1 MRRAD
6 GRRSHRPLDA
16 PDEMDGVVAVVVTYC
31 SGRDTGACIASLAA
45 ELRSSDRLVVIDNA
59 SPDGSSLSVGEILR
73 AQEGLPE
80 WRYVVSP
87 TNQGFGRA
95 CNAAAAL
102 WPRHHVLLLNPDAV
116 LTPNAL
122 NTLRQTLASNPRFGA
137 VGPRIVR
144 LDGSAEPGA
153 RRSLPGPRV
162 AFGRLSRLDR
172 VSPERFGAYNRL
184 GEDPLVAA
192 DIDAGSGCCVLIR
205 REAWNEIGGFDPR
218 FFMYGEDLD
227 LFCRLGEAG
236 WVVRYQPTALVRHR
250 KAGSTEGRR
259 ARMIVEFHR
268 AMWQYYRKHHLHG
281 RDALVA
287 PLVVLGLATRTAV
300 QLAGSWAGMLTGRQG
315 GGDATTEARA
325 TPSPKVRDSD
335 ARVTAIVV
343 NWNGRQWLPRTL
355 ATLRAQTGVN
365 LDIVVVDNASTD
377 DSVSYLG
384 SSLSDGTVVTS
395 EVNTGFAGGMNLG
408 LAHSSGAYVLALNPD
423 VELDPSYLRTLVREM
438 EARPG
443 VAAASGVLLRPPRAG
458 GPATVDS
465 LGHRMLAGCWPENV
479 GEGEPA
485 PATRPGTSEVF
496 GICAAAGLYRR
507 RALEDVRLPSGI
519 FCAAYFVYLEDV
531 DLDMRLRARGW
542 SAILVREAVAYHRR
556 SGTGARERSFVRRH
570 IVKNSLLLP
579 VRTYPGR
586 WMLRDLPLLVAIRL
600 GVVVQYSVASPSAI
614 MGFADACRE
623 LPRSLRERR
632 IILGTAAVSWRSQRR
647 WIEPFPWRARLRRFL
662 FKIRRRAV

>member
-1 MRRAD
+1 MTMRRAD

-153 RRSLPGPRV
+153 RRALPGPRV

-184 GEDPLVAA
+184 GEDPMVAA

-408 LAHSSGAYVLALNPD
+408 LAHSSGAYVLALN
-423 VELDPSYLRTLVREM
+423 
-438 EARPG
+438 
-443 VAAASGVLLRPPRAG
+443 
-458 GPATVDS
+458 
-465 LGHRMLAGCWPENV
+465 
-479 GEGEPA
+479 
-485 PATRPGTSEVF
+485 
-496 GICAAAGLYRR
+496 
-507 RALEDVRLPSGI
+507 
-519 FCAAYFVYLEDV
+519 
-531 DLDMRLRARGW
+531 
-542 SAILVREAVAYHRR
+542 
-556 SGTGARERSFVRRH
+556 
-570 IVKNSLLLP
+570 
-579 VRTYPGR
+579 
-586 WMLRDLPLLVAIRL
+586 
-600 GVVVQYSVASPSAI
+600 
-614 MGFADACRE
+614 
-623 LPRSLRERR
+623 
-632 IILGTAAVSWRSQRR
+632 
-647 WIEPFPWRARLRRFL
+647 
-662 FKIRRRAV
+662 